1 MLMLSCLFACL
12 PLCSAA
18 APEAADAPAA
28 AVSAASPSKQKRP
41 PEDIAYDGISFL
53 LTSLR
58 TFYMGTAKAV
68 HSPARRREEQASVP
82 GVPMKAAAL
91 NLAALLVGNFQLQ
104 PWQQYDE
111 TAEAK
116 AGFAVSGV
124 SLASSSKPGSER
136 VEAAALVIRSRSGHY
151 LRLTEE
157 LNQVLFDNRRRYCH
171 LLVLNYFAALGGM
184 KVGRTHS
191 LRGSLASLRFR
202 VAVLLCAWRQVVSQG
217 AGHLTLRTALN
228 PSCSMRVLAHRG
240 GCFCVLHSAG
250 FRFCLPQCCRNAVG
264 TA

>member
-1 MLMLSCLFACL
+1 M
-12 PLCSAA
+12 
-18 APEAADAPAA
+18 
-28 AVSAASPSKQKRP
+28 SAASPSKQKRP

-111 TAEAK
+111 AAEAK
-116 AGFAVSGV
+116 AGFAACNV
-124 SLASSSKPGSER
+124 SLPSSSKPGSER
-136 VEAAALVIRSRSGHY
+136 VEAATLAIRSRSGHY
-151 LRLTEE
+151 VRLTEE

-184 KVGRTHS
+184 KVGVAHTQPEGFGLQAAYAGGSAAVFMAASGHS
-191 LRGSLASLRFR
+191 KRRRSE
-202 VAVLLCAWRQVVSQG
+202 
-217 AGHLTLRTALN
+217 AL
-228 PSCSMRVLAHRG
+228 S
-240 GCFCVLHSAG
+240 SAES
-250 FRFCLPQCCRNAVG
+250 FL
-264 TA
+264 

>member
-111 TAEAK
+111 AAEAK
-116 AGFAVSGV
+116 AGFAACGV
-124 SLASSSKPGSER
+124 SLPSSSKPGSER

-191 LRGSLASLRFR
+191 LRGLLASLRFR
-202 VAVLLCAWRQVVSQG
+202 VAVLLCAYGKWFLE
-217 AGHLTLRTALN
+217 APAI
-228 PSCSMRVLAHRG
+228 
-240 GCFCVLHSAG
+240 
-250 FRFCLPQCCRNAVG
+250 
-264 TA
+264 